1 MRLRIARGRASRYLS
16 DMPELPEVETVRR
29 GLAEVM
35 EGRRVERVEVRRHD
49 LRIPVP
55 DDFALR
61 LKGRTL
67 EKLGRRAKYLVGEFD
82 DGTVL
87 LAHLGM
93 SGRMII
99 ETPDDGAQASLENRP
114 GNFVHD
120 PGNHARHEHIVFH
133 VGNGTVI
140 RFSDPRRFGLMTL
153 TDRDSFDGHKL
164 IRHLGPEPTGED
176 FTGPVL
182 AARLKGKHTPIKAAL
197 LDQRVVAGVGNIYAC
212 EALYAAGLSPR
223 RQASTVQGR
232 RADRLA
238 AAVRD
243 VLGEAIAA
251 GGSSLRDHVAPTGE
265 LGYFQHS
272 FKVYGRTG
280 ETCPGCDCGQSVQRI
295 VQSGRS
301 TFYCAKRQ
309 R

>member
-1 MRLRIARGRASRYLS
+1 MCLRIARGCASGYLL

-29 GLAEVM
+29 GLADVM

-55 DDFALR
+55 EDFDQR
-61 LKGRTL
+61 LQGRTL

-99 ETPDDGAQASLENRP
+99 ETPDDAVREP
-114 GNFVHD
+114 GTFARD
-120 PGNHARHEHIVFH
+120 PGNHAKHEHIVFH

-153 TDRDSFDGHKL
+153 TDRESFADHKL
-164 IRHLGPEPTGED
+164 ISHLGPEPTGED
-176 FTGPVL
+176 FTGAVL
-182 AARLKGKHTPIKAAL
+182 AARLLGKKTPIKAAL

-212 EALYAAGLSPR
+212 EALYAAGISPR
-223 RQASTVQGR
+223 RQAATVQGR

-238 AAVRD
+238 TAIRD

-280 ETCPGCDCGQSVQRI
+280 EPCPGCDCGQSVQRI

>member
-1 MRLRIARGRASRYLS
+1 
-16 DMPELPEVETVRR
+16 MPELPEVETVRR
-29 GLAEVM
+29 GLADVM

-55 DDFALR
+55 EDFDQR
-61 LKGRTL
+61 LQGRTL

-99 ETPDDGAQASLENRP
+99 ETPDDAVREP
-114 GNFVHD
+114 GTFARD
-120 PGNHARHEHIVFH
+120 PGNHAKHEHIVFH

-153 TDRDSFDGHKL
+153 TDRESFADHKL
-164 IRHLGPEPTGED
+164 ISHLGPEPTGED
-176 FTGPVL
+176 FTGAVL
-182 AARLKGKHTPIKAAL
+182 AARLLGKKTPIKAAL

-212 EALYAAGLSPR
+212 EALYAAGISPR
-223 RQASTVQGR
+223 RQAATVQGR

-238 AAVRD
+238 TAIRD

-280 ETCPGCDCGQSVQRI
+280 EPCPGCDCGQSVQRI

>member
-1 MRLRIARGRASRYLS
+1 
-16 DMPELPEVETVRR
+16 MPELPEVETVRR

-35 EGRRVERVEVRRHD
+35 EGRRIEWIEVRRHD

-55 DDFALR
+55 DDFGERLR
-61 LKGRTL
+61 GRTL
-67 EKLGRRAKYLVGEFD
+67 EKLGRRAKYIVGEFD
-82 DGTVL
+82 DGTIL

-99 ETPDDGAQASLENRP
+99 ETPDDMTEKSASNTP
-114 GNFVHD
+114 GDFAHD
-120 PGNHARHEHIVFH
+120 PGNHAKHEHIVFH

-153 TDRDSFDGHKL
+153 TDRENFADHKL

-176 FTGPVL
+176 FTGSVL
-182 AARLKGKHTPIKAAL
+182 AARLQGKRTPIKAAL

-212 EALYAAGLSPR
+212 EALFAAGLSPL
-223 RQASTVQGR
+223 RQAATVQGR

-238 AAVRD
+238 MAVRD
-243 VLGEAIAA
+243 VLADAIAA

-280 ETCPGCDCGQSVQRI
+280 EPCPGCDCGQSVQRI

-301 TFYCAKRQ
+301 TFYCTKRQ

>member
-1 MRLRIARGRASRYLS
+1 MRIARGRASGYLLG
-16 DMPELPEVETVRR
+16 MPELPEVETVRR

-35 EGRRVERVEVRRHD
+35 EGRRIERVEVRRHD

-55 DDFALR
+55 DDIDQR
-61 LKGRTL
+61 LQGRTL

-82 DGTVL
+82 DGTIL

-99 ETPDDGAQASLENRP
+99 ETPDDAAREPGAFAL
-114 GNFVHD
+114 D
-120 PGNHARHEHIVFH
+120 PGKHAKHEHVVFH

-153 TDRDSFDGHKL
+153 TDRDSFADHKL
-164 IRHLGPEPTGED
+164 IRHLGPEPTGAD

-182 AARLKGKHTPIKAAL
+182 AARLRSKQTPIKAAL

-212 EALYAAGLSPR
+212 EALYAAGISPR
-223 RQASTVQGR
+223 RQAATVQGK

-238 AAVRD
+238 NAVRE
-243 VLGEAIAA
+243 VLEEAIAA

-265 LGYFQHS
+265 LGYFQHR

-280 ETCPGCDCGQSVQRI
+280 EPCPGCDCGQSVRRI

>member
-1 MRLRIARGRASRYLS
+1 
-16 DMPELPEVETVRR
+16 MPELPEVETVRR
-29 GLAEVM
+29 GLAEAM
-35 EGRRVERVEVRRHD
+35 EGRRIERVEVRRHD

-55 DDFALR
+55 DDFADR
-61 LKGRTL
+61 LQGRTL

-93 SGRMII
+93 SGRMVI
-99 ETPDDGAQASLENRP
+99 ETPDQRAAAP
-114 GNFVHD
+114 GGFAHD
-120 PGNHARHEHIVFH
+120 PGGHHAHEHIVFH
-133 VGNGTVI
+133 VGNGTLI

-153 TDRDSFDGHKL
+153 TDRAGFPDHKL
-164 IRHLGPEPTGED
+164 IRHLGPEPTGPE

-182 AARLKGKHTPIKAAL
+182 AARLEGKNTPIKAAL
-197 LDQRVVAGVGNIYAC
+197 LDQTVVAGVGNIYAC
-212 EALYAAGLSPR
+212 EALYEAGLSPR
-223 RQASTVQGR
+223 RKASTVQGV

-238 AAVRD
+238 RAVRK
-243 VLGEAIAA
+243 VLAEAIAA

-280 ETCPGCDCGQSVQRI
+280 EPCPGCDCGQAVRRI

-301 TFYCAKRQ
+301 TFYCARRQ

>member
-1 MRLRIARGRASRYLS
+1 MCLRIARGRASGYLL

-55 DDFALR
+55 EDFDRR
-61 LKGRTL
+61 LQGRTL

-99 ETPDDGAQASLENRP
+99 ETPDDAVREP
-114 GNFVHD
+114 GTFARD
-120 PGNHARHEHIVFH
+120 PGNHAKHEHIVFH

-153 TDRDSFDGHKL
+153 TDRESFADHKL
-164 IRHLGPEPTGED
+164 ISHLGPEPTGED
-176 FTGPVL
+176 FTGTVL
-182 AARLKGKHTPIKAAL
+182 AARLLGKKTPIKAAL

-212 EALYAAGLSPR
+212 EALYAAGISPR
-223 RQASTVQGR
+223 RQAATVQGR

-238 AAVRD
+238 KAIHD

-280 ETCPGCDCGQSVQRI
+280 EPCPGCDCGQSVQRI

>member
-1 MRLRIARGRASRYLS
+1 MCLRIARRRASGYLL

-55 DDFALR
+55 EDFDQR
-61 LKGRTL
+61 LQGRTL

-99 ETPDDGAQASLENRP
+99 ETPDDAVREP
-114 GNFVHD
+114 GGFAHD
-120 PGNHARHEHIVFH
+120 PGNHAKHEHIVFH

-140 RFSDPRRFGLMTL
+140 RYSDPRRFGLMTL
-153 TDRDSFDGHKL
+153 TDRESFADHKL
-164 IRHLGPEPTGED
+164 IGHLGPEPTGED
-176 FTGPVL
+176 FTGAVL
-182 AARLKGKHTPIKAAL
+182 AARLLGKQTPIKAAL

-212 EALYAAGLSPR
+212 EALYAAGISPR
-223 RQASTVQGR
+223 RQAATVQGR

-238 AAVRD
+238 KAIRD

-280 ETCPGCDCGQSVQRI
+280 EPCPGCDCGQSVQRI

>member
-1 MRLRIARGRASRYLS
+1 
-16 DMPELPEVETVRR
+16 MPELPEVETVRR

-35 EGRRVERVEVRRHD
+35 EGRRVERVEVRRYD

-55 DDFALR
+55 DDFIDR
-61 LKGRTL
+61 LQGRTL
-67 EKLGRRAKYLVGEFD
+67 ERLGRRAKYLVGEFD

-93 SGRMII
+93 SGRMVI
-99 ETPDDGAQASLENRP
+99 ETPDDAPTGPGASA
-114 GNFVHD
+114 HD
-120 PGNHARHEHIVFH
+120 PGGHGRHEHVVFH
-133 VGNGTVI
+133 VGNGTAI

-153 TDRDSFDGHKL
+153 TDRAAFADHKL
-164 IRHLGPEPTGED
+164 IRHLGPEPVGPD

-182 AARLKGKHTPIKAAL
+182 AARLKDKNTPIKSAL

-223 RQASTVQGR
+223 RKASTVQGA

-238 AAVRD
+238 AAVRN
-243 VLGEAIAA
+243 VLDEAIAA
-251 GGSSLRDHVAPTGE
+251 GGSSLKDHVAPTGE

-272 FKVYGRTG
+272 FKVYGRAG
-280 ETCPGCDCGQSVQRI
+280 EPCPGCDCGKVVQRL
-295 VQSGRS
+295 VQAGRS
-301 TFYCAKRQ
+301 TFYCAERQ